1 MEQMQIMDLTGV
13 QFAGQYGHDKIDALT
28 KPGRYILPFKDLEGH
43 TQAKEVEV
51 IAIADVR
58 MQIIMV
64 KTEHGYFDFY
74 YNGNERQFKHYTN
87 DGYHF
92 YDQWA
97 EENAE
102 DKLPIDLMH
111 VFAKDWED
119 FWK

>member
-1 MEQMQIMDLTGV
+1 MEQGQVIDLTGIS
-13 QFAGQYGHDKIDALT
+13 FAGKCGHDKIDALT
-28 KPGRYILPFKDLEGH
+28 KPGRYILPFKDLEGP
-43 TQAKEVEV
+43 TKAKEVEV

-74 YNGNERQFKHYTN
+74 YNGNERQFKHFTE
-87 DGYHF
+87 DGCHF

-97 EENAE
+97 KEDAE

-111 VFAKDWED
+111 VFAKDWEY